1 MLLVLVKAMLRR
13 GRAFLTVHG
22 LFLEDN
28 NCVNYLPPSHSFISH
43 HRQIT
48 NQAGLHWEGDDQ
60 SARARHGGGGGAA
73 GAGGGEGGG
82 EGGEIHDGVRAV
94 SGAVRSV

>member
-13 GRAFLTVHG
+13 ARAFLTVEHG
-22 LFLEDN
+22 VLEDN

-48 NQAGLHWEGDDQ
+48 NQAGLHWEGEDQ
-60 SARARHGGGGGAA
+60 SARARHGVGGGAA
-73 GAGGGEGGG
+73 GAGG
-82 EGGEIHDGVRAV
+82 
-94 SGAVRSV
+94 